1 MALDAHGVALLA
13 GLGQK
18 AEQTYG
24 VHPRQENVVHG
35 RQ

>member
-18 AEQTYG
+18 AELTYG
-24 VHPRQENVVHG
+24 VHPGQENVVHG